1 MAEPEN
7 PEQGLARFITIR
19 SATGLVIAN
28 MIGAGIFTSTGFQ
41 AADLGHPLWIYAIW
55 VVGGALAFVGAVC
68 FAELG
73 AMLPKAGAEYVYIRE
88 SYGQAFAFMSA
99 FVALVAGFS
108 APIAAAAKSFIVYLA
123 FFIDPL
129 QNDTRIL
136 GLGTVDLCAIIT
148 VWLIVA
154 IHGAGAKAG
163 IGFSDII
170 TAFKVAGIV
179 IIILAAFV
187 LGDGNAAWI
196 TETTDVYAAHT
207 TTSLFSAMATALI
220 FVNFCYLGWNA
231 SAYMAAEMK
240 DPQKTLPT
248 SLLLGTAIVTGLYLL
263 LNVVYFYASGA
274 EGLAGKIDVG
284 VVAATNLFGPN
295 GVTLVTL
302 VLCVSILASASAMS
316 VAGSRVYYAFG
327 KDFSPFGWL
336 AEVSPRTNAPWKSLT
351 LQGVVITIIILSGT
365 VDQILQYA
373 GFTLTLF
380 ASIAVSCVI
389 ALRIK
394 QPELPRPFKVWG
406 YPVTPILFIVVSL
419 WTMVWSFQGRPVESS
434 LGLVTAAIGGILFWS
449 IQRVRS

>member
-1 MAEPEN
+1 MAESE
-7 PEQGLARFITIR
+7 ETAEGLQQFIAIR

-41 AADLGHPLWIYAIW
+41 AEDLGHPLWIYTLW
-55 VVGGALAFVGAVC
+55 VIGGALAFIGALC

-99 FVALVAGFS
+99 FVALIAGFS

-123 FFIDPL
+123 HFIEPL
-129 QNDTRIL
+129 QNDPHIL
-136 GLGTVDLCAIIT
+136 GISSIDLCAILS
-148 VWLIVA
+148 VWGIVV
-154 IHGAGAKAG
+154 IHSSGAKFG
-163 IGFSDII
+163 IGVSDLI
-170 TAFKVAGIV
+170 TAFKVAGVV
-179 IIILAAFV
+179 IIILAAFAV
-187 LGDGNAAWI
+187 GDGNAAWI
-196 TETTDVYAAHT
+196 VESTEVYTAHNT
-207 TTSLFSAMATALI
+207 SSLFGAMATALI

-240 DPQKTLPT
+240 EPQKTLPA

-263 LNVVYFYASGA
+263 LNVVYFYAAGA
-274 EGLAGKIDVG
+274 EGLAGKVDVG

-327 KDFSPFGWL
+327 KDFTPLAWL
-336 AEVSPRTNAPWKSLT
+336 AEISPMSNAPWKSLT
-351 LQGVVITIIILSGT
+351 LQGVVITVIILSGT

-394 QPELPRPFKVWG
+394 QPDAPRPFRVWG
-406 YPVTPILFIVVSL
+406 YPLTPIAFITVSI
-419 WTMVWSFQGRPVESS
+419 WTMVWSFQGRPIESS
-434 LGLVTAAIGGILFWS
+434 LGLVTATLGGLIFWS
-449 IQRVRS
+449 LKRAKA